1 MYLFIW
7 LCICSTPRGSY
18 PSPKSSPRRPTTKYP
33 QKFGGSVSAWF
44 SGFFAAKL
52 RPKSDVEK
60 NSEKRRKSRI
70 LASQNWLK
78 IVSKCL
84 PERIPGQRAL
94 WHWFFTLFGGFRLRA
109 LHLQSAQNLTNTVEF
124 LYYEHNSNVRLSD
137 RRPMKKRLKKL
148 PKTLS
153 KRRPNPSEID
163 AENKLFFGIDFFG
176 FRPQFWKVLDLQD
189 GAKLALKAKKN
200 YDAPPLERS

>member
-7 LCICSTPRGSY
+7 LYICGTPRGSY

-33 QKFGGSVSAWF
+33 RLCWGVGSAWF

-109 LHLQSAQNLTNTVEF
+109 LLLRSAQNLANTVVL
-124 LYYEHNSNVRLSD
+124 LYYEHDSSVRLSG
-137 RRPMKKRLKKL
+137 RRPTKKRPKKL
-148 PKTLS
+148 
-153 KRRPNPSEID
+153 
-163 AENKLFFGIDFFG
+163 
-176 FRPQFWKVLDLQD
+176 
-189 GAKLALKAKKN
+189 
-200 YDAPPLERS
+200 